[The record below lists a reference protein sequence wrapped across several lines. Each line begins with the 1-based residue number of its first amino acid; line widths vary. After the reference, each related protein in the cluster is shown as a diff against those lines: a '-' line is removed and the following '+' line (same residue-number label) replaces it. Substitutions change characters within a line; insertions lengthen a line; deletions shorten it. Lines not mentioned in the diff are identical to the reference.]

1 MSPSTDSVIPYRRT
15 PGQQEPVTLYA
26 MSAYTSGIR
35 KPGHFHLL
43 RFDEVKSER
52 INRYVPHRH
61 DFYEIIWLP
70 VGRGMVQSDFRSYPV
85 QDRTLLV
92 TSPGQ
97 IHAWQSVTPLDGEIL
112 SFTREFFL
120 VSAEQPGLLGR
131 LPFLQATHP
140 TPVLTLD
147 EEEGARID
155 RTFRHLREDAAE
167 ASPGRDDMVR
177 AYITII
183 LTQIRQAYQRR
194 TPQSVAPS
202 SDSETLAQRF
212 RVALEEHFPTM
223 LEVGDYATLLQVS
236 RSHLNDDLRRATGHS
251 ASEIIHERILLEA
264 KRLLIHSSLNVSEI
278 AYHLRFQDPSYF
290 GRFFRKATGLS
301 PGSYRDDAHRNLLA
315 S

>member
-1 MSPSTDSVIPYRRT
+1 MSPPTDSALPSRRA
-15 PGQQEPVTLYA
+15 PDPSEPVTLYA

-43 RFDEVKSER
+43 RFDENQSER

-70 VGRGMVQSDFRSYPV
+70 VGRGVVQSDFRTFPV

-97 IHAWQSVTPLDGEIL
+97 IHAWQTVDPLEGEIL

-147 EEEGARID
+147 EEEGARMD
-155 RTFRHLREDAAE
+155 RTFQHLRQDASE
-167 ASPGRDDMVR
+167 AAPGRDDLVR

-183 LTQIRQAYQRR
+183 LTLIRQAYQRR
-194 TPQSVAPS
+194 APAAAFPP

-212 RVALEEHFPTM
+212 RMALEEHFPSM

-290 GRFFRKATGLS
+290 GRFFRKATGQS
-301 PGSYRDDAHRNLLA
+301 PGTYRDDAHRNLLA